1 MECVALTLDSPSNS
15 SLIDIGAF
23 ISNYNKTCLMIEK
36 FHLTLMCSQSHE
48 DCLELFNYFK
58 ESKDILKNLK
68 PKRWI
73 VLTGG
78 NTDWQY
84 LAIEID
90 LPKKFKD
97 KIDSLRKK
105 LLNEHY
111 MELLPHISVA
121 QGEKGV
127 FSANLLKELNNMFP
141 KIPCLKT
148 KNIVRFNNK
157 HQIVRK
163 ISLSQDF

>member
-1 MECVALTLDSPSNS
+1 MECVALTLDSSSNS

-36 FHLTLMCSQSHE
+36 FHLTLMCSQSHD

-73 VLTGG
+73 VMNGG

-90 LPKKFKD
+90 LPKKFLE
-97 KIDSLRKK
+97 KINSLRKR
-105 LLNEHY
+105 LLNDKY
-111 MELLPHISVA
+111 FELLPHISVA

-127 FSANLLKELNNMFP
+127 FSANLLQELNKTFP
-141 KIPCLKT
+141 KIPYLKI
-148 KNIVRFNNK
+148 KNIVRFNSQ